1 MCLLLVVSIYIYAQI
16 PSVHSWEWGTHQFIT
31 QETDNIM
38 PSSLSWLF
46 TGYSSTIVSY
56 CTLPDMWKSI
66 DPYEGYRHYYDSD
79 ITHGE
84 SNSAVGVL
92 PWAVEDN
99 FNTFVQYLR
108 ENDWNHAARLAG
120 VIGHY
125 IEDASMPLHAT
136 SDYNPGGNHTAYES
150 QVDYQISIDN
160 VKADVHGFVPY
171 KLDNIFNSTMQLL
184 NESYSYTSVLN
195 PYLRSDILW
204 NDEIKN
210 ITENRLRTG
219 TQMLANI
226 WYTAIVQSGISPP
239 PSTHP
244 TNYAPY
250 IAVGVLVIAVI
261 SIVIT
266 LYMRRR

>member
-1 MCLLLVVSIYIYAQI
+1 
-16 PSVHSWEWGTHQFIT
+16 
-31 QETDNIM
+31 
-38 PSSLSWLF
+38 
-46 TGYSSTIVSY
+46 VSY
-56 CTLPDMWKSI
+56 CTLPDMWKST
-66 DPYEGYRHYYDSD
+66 DPYEGYRHYCDSD
-79 ITHGE
+79 IPHGE
-84 SNSAVGVL
+84 SDLADGVL
-92 PWAVEDN
+92 PWAVENN
-99 FNTFVQYLR
+99 FNTLVQYLR

-125 IEDASMPLHAT
+125 IEDASIPLHAT

-160 VKADVHGFVPY
+160 VNADVPGFVPY

-195 PYLRSDILW
+195 PYLRSGILW
-204 NDEIKN
+204 NDEIEN

-226 WYTAIVQSGISPP
+226 WYTAIVQSGIYPP
-239 PSTHP
+239 PSTHS
-244 TNYAPY
+244 TNYTPY
-250 IAVGVLVIAVI
+250 IAGGVLVIAVI